1 MFQPDEEKTSFVT
14 PHGICCYNV
23 MSFGLKNAVAT
34 YQRLM
39 TKIFRPLIGQT
50 LEVYTDDI
58 VVKNKTKSEHTR
70 YLEETF
76 RLMKTYNM
84 KLNPAKYAF
93 GVNAGKLLGF
103 MITQRGIEVN
113 PGHHGN
119 IPPSSKKE
127 LQHLMGRLAGLGH
140 FITWFTNKLRPF
152 FLTLKGAS
160 STRWISDYELAFE
173 EIKRYLTQPPILS
186 SPQLG
191 EQLYMYLAVSNY
203 AVSVVLFRCI
213 NDKEQ
218 RLVYYISK
226 IMVDAKTWYSK
237 MEQTVLALRSVAW
250 KLNPYFQ
257 AHQVTVL
264 TNQPLRNILHKLDL
278 SGRLVRWAIEL
289 NEYGIKY
296 QPRLA
301 IKGKVLTNF
310 TTKTP

>member
-1 MFQPDEEKTSFVT
+1 
-14 PHGICCYNV
+14 
-23 MSFGLKNAVAT
+23 
-34 YQRLM
+34 M

-93 GVNAGKLLGF
+93 GVNAGK
-103 MITQRGIEVN
+103 
-113 PGHHGN
+113 
-119 IPPSSKKE
+119 
-127 LQHLMGRLAGLGH
+127 
-140 FITWFTNKLRPF
+140 PF

-237 MEQTVLALRSVAW
+237 MEQTVLALRSVA
-250 KLNPYFQ
+250 
-257 AHQVTVL
+257 
-264 TNQPLRNILHKLDL
+264 
-278 SGRLVRWAIEL
+278 
-289 NEYGIKY
+289 
-296 QPRLA
+296 
-301 IKGKVLTNF
+301 
-310 TTKTP
+310 